1 MSYGSSSSSSSTSS
15 SGTSTTGAGTTGG
28 STGINLNLPAK
39 DQTDSAG
46 NVKKY
51 FNTYYGKE
59 LAFPSN
65 DVDAVIGFLE
75 SKGFDKSSAVSTGT
89 VILQQAKIDGVKVF
103 ELLDTLKGLD
113 KLQLSYTVTQVLNFN
128 RQKISTLG
136 YKVANDKKPTE
147 ARNIM
152 G

>member
-1 MSYGSSSSSSSTSS
+1 MAY
-15 SGTSTTGAGTTGG
+15 STTTGSGTTGG
-28 STGINLNLPAK
+28 ETGLNLNIPAK
-39 DQTDSAG
+39 PKNDSASDI
-46 NVKKY
+46 KRY

-75 SKGFDKSSAVSTGT
+75 SKGFERSSAVSTGT
-89 VILQQAKIDGVKVF
+89 IILQQAKIDGVKVF

-136 YKVANDKKPTE
+136 YKVANEQKPTE

>member
-1 MSYGSSSSSSSTSS
+1 MVQLNLPPKQDTSS
-15 SGTSTTGAGTTGG
+15 SDEVNRYFST
-28 STGINLNLPAK
+28 
-39 DQTDSAG
+39 
-46 NVKKY
+46 Y
-51 FNTYYGKE
+51 FGYQLE
-59 LAFPSN
+59 FPSN

-75 SKGFDKSSAVSTGT
+75 NKGFDKVAAQSTGS
-89 VILQQAKIDGVKVF
+89 VLLQQAKIDGIKVF

-113 KLQLSYTVTQVLNFN
+113 RLQLSYTVTQVLNFN

-136 YKVANDKKPTE
+136 YRVSDTKKPTE